1 MIAEEKSGAK
11 MQFSG
16 DSAFVGA
23 ACNIGPWF
31 NSGGATAVNRPT
43 AADYGWLSVLKTQM
57 AHSSA
62 GRCSYIKSRAISVC
76 ARNFRDATSSGV
88 CLHWYR
94 FWILWRLAALSCGG
108 IS

>member
-1 MIAEEKSGAK
+1 MVIAEEKSGAK

-43 AADYGWLSVLKTQM
+43 AADYGWL
-57 AHSSA
+57 
-62 GRCSYIKSRAISVC
+62 R
-76 ARNFRDATSSGV
+76 
-88 CLHWYR
+88 
-94 FWILWRLAALSCGG
+94 
-108 IS
+108 